1 MIKAYRIYTGTH
13 GHTHISAGTVNDDV
27 LTEAISIRFKET
39 PPHSLYD
46 WHTAPAFQYVL
57 SLTGSLEFET
67 MLGEKFILM
76 PGEILIAMDT
86 SGSGHKWRL
95 IDDKP
100 WKRAYIAFE
109 ENVLINFVEDK

>member
-1 MIKAYRIYTGTH
+1 
-13 GHTHISAGTVNDDV
+13 
-27 LTEAISIRFKET
+27 
-39 PPHSLYD
+39 
-46 WHTAPAFQYVL
+46 
-57 SLTGSLEFET
+57 

-86 SGSGHKWRL
+86 SGSGHKWSL